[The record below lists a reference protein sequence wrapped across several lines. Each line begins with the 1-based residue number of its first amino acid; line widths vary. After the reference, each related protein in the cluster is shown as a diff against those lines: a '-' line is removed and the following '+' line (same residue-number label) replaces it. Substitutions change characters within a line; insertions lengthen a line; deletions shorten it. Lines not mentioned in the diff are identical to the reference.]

1 MSVVGL
7 PEATASG
14 KSTGSISTRTVPVD
28 AILRAGFGNPADT
41 CQYCDREVSLSAHI
55 ATGAKL
61 PEVVGGTVV
70 VVGGTVV
77 VVGGT
82 VVVVGGTVVV
92 VGGTVVVVGGTVV
105 VVDGTVVV
113 VVRAGAAVF
122 VQISRLPTFR
132 QTSDCFLSVVVEP
145 IEVHAAPARVGT
157 DRECTATAGAGSRS
171 LLDSTLPKSTGS
183 TPARNVAPTVA
194 VWHTMHIRLIP
205 FGYATRY
212 AA

>member
-92 VGGTVVVVGGTVV
+92 VGGTVVVV
-105 VVDGTVVV
+105 
-113 VVRAGAAVF
+113 VRAGAAVF
-122 VQISRLPTFR
+122 VQISRLPTFL
-132 QTSDCFLSVVVEP
+132 QTSDCFSWVVVEP
-145 IEVHAAPARVGT
+145 IEVHAVPARVGT
-157 DRECTATAGAGSRS
+157 DRECTATAGAGS

-183 TPARNVAPTVA
+183 TPARNVAPTAA

-205 FGYATRY
+205 FGYATCY
-212 AA
+212 ATGAGDGNRKGIT